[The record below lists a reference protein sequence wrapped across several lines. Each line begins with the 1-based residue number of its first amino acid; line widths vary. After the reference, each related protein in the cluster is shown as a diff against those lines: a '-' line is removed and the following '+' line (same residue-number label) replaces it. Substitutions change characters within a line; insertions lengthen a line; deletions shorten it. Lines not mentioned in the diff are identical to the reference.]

1 MIEPIGVAY
10 NGMFVASSG
19 LKPDSHVVVYGA
31 GPIGVAAVALA
42 KTCGAAKILCIAR
55 TEGRLA
61 LARAN
66 GADVCINTK
75 TRNPNE
81 TVSDIVLRETSGI
94 GVAMI
99 VEARGAH
106 SAVMPEI
113 ERMIARVDLITYQRA
128 QARIQGSLGTAGSDI
143 FPSVIRLIA
152 SGRIDPLK
160 MITARYPLAQA
171 ADAIAAAA
179 QPGQGKVLVVNTPK

>member
-19 LKPDSHVVVYGA
+19 LKPGSHVVVYGA
-31 GPIGVAAVALA
+31 GPIGLA

-94 GVAMI
+94 GAAMI
-99 VEARGAH
+99 VEATGAH

-113 ERMIARVDLITYQRA
+113 ERMIAR
-128 QARIQGSLGTAGSDI
+128 AGRSS
-143 FPSVIRLIA
+143 PSAWTPPPPRLI
-152 SGRIDPLK
+152 
-160 MITARYPLAQA
+160 
-171 ADAIAAAA
+171 
-179 QPGQGKVLVVNTPK
+179 

>member
-19 LKPDSHVVVYGA
+19 LKPGSHVVVYGA

-113 ERMIARVDLITYQRA
+113 ERMIAR
-128 QARIQGSLGTAGSDI
+128 AGRSS
-143 FPSVIRLIA
+143 PSAWTPPPPRLILSPISA
-152 SGRIDPLK
+152 HRRGFRDL
-160 MITARYPLAQA
+160 LAPRA
-171 ADAIAAAA
+171 ATSSRRSSA
-179 QPGQGKVLVVNTPK
+179 